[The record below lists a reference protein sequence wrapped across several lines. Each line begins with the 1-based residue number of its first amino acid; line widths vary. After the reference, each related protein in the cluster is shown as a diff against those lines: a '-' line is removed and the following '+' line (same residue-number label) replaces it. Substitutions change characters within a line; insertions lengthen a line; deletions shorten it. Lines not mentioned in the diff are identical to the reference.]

1 MKKVL
6 IGCGVVVLLFAIAA
20 GWAFWRFVW
29 EPGAKL
35 VGDGVATV
43 TETAKRVQGLGETN
57 ARLRELE
64 QGIRNQAE
72 YVPPA
77 DGLIGLD
84 QLARWL
90 TVELT
95 AREAIAA
102 DLKRLEDEAKQSI
115 TAPEATAAGN
125 AERLRA
131 GLAAL
136 NQIGGIAIRGKEAQV
151 VALNAAEMS
160 LAEYRWV
167 RDTGLAALVAGGV
180 SVGLDQ
186 LGQSA
191 ERAERAR
198 RALEEAGK
206 ALEGVP
212 PELRGVL
219 ERLPGL
225 LSGGPSP
232 QPKDPTGAGEGAGG
246 PPQAAPPSG
255 EAQAPTDPARD
266 AAARANFE
274 LVKDHAEA
282 FAGAR
287 MLSVL
292 GI

>member
-6 IGCGVVVLLFAIAA
+6 IGCGVVLLVLALVA
-20 GWAFWRFVW
+20 GWAFWQFVW
-29 EPGAKL
+29 KPGSQLMGEGLKA
-35 VGDGVATV
+35 V
-43 TETAKRVQGLGETN
+43 TETVQSVKGLGETQ
-57 ARLRELE
+57 ARLAELE
-64 QGIRNQAE
+64 QGIRNQGD
-72 YVPPA
+72 YTPPA
-77 DGLIGLD
+77 DGRIDPD

-90 TVELT
+90 TVEIT

-102 DLKRLEDEAKQSI
+102 DLKRLEDEASGQV
-115 TAPEATAAGN
+115 TAPADTAAGK
-125 AERLRA
+125 AERTRIA
-131 GLAAL
+131 LATL
-136 NQIGGIAIRGKEAQV
+136 GQLGEVAIRGKEAQV

-191 ERAERAR
+191 QRAEQAR
-198 RALEEAGK
+198 QALAEAGK
-206 ALEGVP
+206 ALEALP
-212 PELRGVL
+212 PELRGML
-219 ERLPGL
+219 DGLPGL
-225 LSGGPSP
+225 LSGKAPS
-232 QPKDPTGAGEGAGG
+232 DRT
-246 PPQAAPPSG
+246 
-255 EAQAPTDPARD
+255 APTEGPAGSEPPDEATAPDTPADPIRD

-287 MLSVL
+287 LMSLL